1 MWTSSGKIAATGI
14 RATRWI
20 SYHGIA
26 LNVCPDLSPFSAIVP
41 CGIDDRPVTSVRKHG
56 ERAMSGTEASAWD
69 SDSMLLAE
77 YSAAIVEAF
86 AEHFGVRVADP
97 LSELTLPS
105 APV

>member
-1 MWTSSGKIAATGI
+1 
-14 RATRWI
+14 
-20 SYHGIA
+20 
-26 LNVCPDLSPFSAIVP
+26 
-41 CGIDDRPVTSVRKHG
+41 
-56 ERAMSGTEASAWD
+56 MSGTEASAWD